1 MIFQRAIEDLG
12 NDDLMLQGDCK
23 STAGV
28 FWVRIEEKESEKM
41 MDFLCI
47 FFFDLASCFLGNCK
61 IYNGVFWKK
70 IMKEGGALLFRTDNK
85 RQRFRC
91 IFLHGEHLGLG
102 GL

>member
-47 FFFDLASCFLGNCK
+47 FFFDLALCF
-61 IYNGVFWKK
+61 
-70 IMKEGGALLFRTDNK
+70 R
-85 RQRFRC
+85 
-91 IFLHGEHLGLG
+91 
-102 GL
+102 